1 MNMAFFA
8 LIPPGTPLAAI
19 DPRVSMKTMRADRKW
34 PFPPRQ
40 AEGGFTLAELIVL
53 IAVIGIL
60 SVMAVPA
67 FLRYYQAATLKSGA
81 QQFAALVNQA
91 RELAIKENGRFCVKM
106 SSPTQMM
113 YTRVDCSGTAWVGP
127 GTDAAGSINLP
138 PGITA
143 APLTVTANP
152 IFDYVGSAATQSG
165 GFTLT
170 NTQTSATLKV
180 TVAASG
186 RVTIQP

>member
-1 MNMAFFA
+1 MK
-8 LIPPGTPLAAI
+8 
-19 DPRVSMKTMRADRKW
+19 PRPEARPA
-34 PFPPRQ
+34 PFRRHKS
-40 AEGGFTLAELIVL
+40 ERGFTLAELIML

-91 RELAIKENGRFCVKM
+91 RELAIKENSRFCVKM
-106 SSPTQMM
+106 SSSTQMM
-113 YTRVDCSGTAWVGP
+113 YTRLNCTGTAWVGP
-127 GTDAAGSINLP
+127 GTDAAGNINLP
-138 PGITA
+138 PRITA
-143 APLTVTANP
+143 APVGANPANP

-165 GFTLT
+165 NFTLT
-170 NTQTSATLKV
+170 NTQTGATLTV
-180 TVAASG
+180 AVAASG